1 MQQQPFLDWIVTCNE
16 KWILQDNWQ
25 WLAQWMNQEEALLK
39 AKHAPKKRSWSL
51 FSDLLPVWSTAAF
64 WIPAKPLDLRSVLS
78 KSMTCTKNC
87 NACSRNWSTEW
98 AQFFSTTVPNCTSRK
113 QRFKVE
119 QISPRWFAYLT
130 IFTWPLG
137 NWLPLLLASWQHFA
151 GKMLPQPAKGRKCFP
166 RVLESQDTNFYTTR
180 IGKLV
185 SLRQKCFDCNGSYFD

>member
-1 MQQQPFLDWIVTCNE
+1 MTSSVVRPRRSPT
-16 KWILQDNWQ
+16 
-25 WLAQWMNQEEALLK
+25 ALPK
-39 AKHAPKKRSWSL
+39 AKLAPQKGHGHCSVVCCP
-51 FSDLLPVWSTAAF
+51 SDPLHFLLM
-64 WIPAKPLDLRSVLS
+64 KPLHLRRMLS